1 MISIFTEELLV
12 LFNKVKFL
20 LKFNETNNYFEIS
33 VCDYIKT
40 CNMRVINYLRPFNES
55 ELFKIFLMKN
65 PYIH

>member
-33 VCDYIKT
+33 VFDYIKT
-40 CNMRVINYLRPFNES
+40 CNIRVINNLFDIVNT
-55 ELFKIFLMKN
+55 LFKAILRV
-65 PYIH
+65 

>member
-33 VCDYIKT
+33 VFDYIKT
-40 CNMRVINYLRPFNES
+40 CNIRVINNSFDIVNTR
-55 ELFKIFLMKN
+55 I
-65 PYIH
+65 